1 MRKTDNPQGDSSKGI
16 KKDGRLCSEIS
27 CLYSTHDMTE
37 VGMVSILVAK
47 RVKRH
52 TLGSRLRSP
61 FEAYIFNRVFMYG
74 LDLTALL

>member
-1 MRKTDNPQGDSSKGI
+1 MRKTDNPHGI

-27 CLYSTHDMTE
+27 CLYSTHGMTE

-47 RVKRH
+47 RGKRH

-61 FEAYIFNRVFMYG
+61 FGAKIFIRVFMCCFV
-74 LDLTALL
+74 TAQT